1 MQRSVFK
8 QAVDAYNAKV
18 SAALKAAAPTAKLVD
33 FDTTMRTTVST

>member
-1 MQRSVFK
+1 MSCK
-8 QAVDAYNAKV
+8 TLDMSSKV